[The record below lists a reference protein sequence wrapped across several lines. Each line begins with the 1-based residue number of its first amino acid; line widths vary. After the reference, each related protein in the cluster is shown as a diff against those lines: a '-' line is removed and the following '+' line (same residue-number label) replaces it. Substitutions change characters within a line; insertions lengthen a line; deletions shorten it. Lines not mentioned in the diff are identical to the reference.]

1 MRAFTVSYGKV
12 KGSASRWPYF
22 QAALY
27 ETRAR
32 KDGVVT
38 WRYLSHHATPRRS
51 PQLAEADAR
60 TLATEHG
67 IPFLAEIRH
76 NKIVEPVTVQ

>member
-1 MRAFTVSYGKV
+1 VSYGKV

-38 WRYLSHHATPRRS
+38 WRYVAHYGSARRS
-51 PQLAEADAR
+51 PQLAEHDAR
-60 TLATEHG
+60 TLATENG
-67 IPFLAEIRH
+67 IPFLTEIRH
-76 NKIVEPVTVQ
+76 NKIVELATAQ